1 MPAILPNA
9 ASGAAAGAP
18 PGVRHDGPV
27 PDDLGGLA
35 AGLATLLLV
44 AIIAPRLGGLGRGRE
59 LVVVTVRAVVQIL
72 LVGLVIA
79 AVLRTPALAPV
90 YLAVMLVVASAT
102 SARRIR
108 VPGRSWPAAAA
119 AITTGSALTV
129 LVVVL
134 TRAIP
139 FDVRHVVPLAAQVVG
154 GAMTAT
160 SLAGQRFVD
169 QVATE
174 WAEVEGWLAIG
185 ATGRQ
190 AVQSQG
196 RVAAAR
202 ALVPALDQTRNVGLV
217 TLPGAYVGLL
227 LAGASPLDA
236 GRLQLLVLIGLIA
249 AESVAVVVVT
259 RMLAPTLGS
268 IKVPSAA

>member
-9 ASGAAAGAP
+9 GDGGAAGAH
-18 PGVRHDGPV
+18 PGVRHDGSV

-35 AGLATLLLV
+35 AGLATLVLV
-44 AIIAPRLGGLGRGRE
+44 ALVATRLGGLGRGRE

-90 YLAVMLVVASAT
+90 YLSVMLVVATAT

-119 AITTGSALTV
+119 ITAGSALTI

-174 WAEVEGWLAIG
+174 WAEIEGWLAIG

-190 AVQSQG
+190 AVQAQG

-236 GRLQLLVLIGLIA
+236 GKLQLLVLVGLLA

-259 RMLAPTLGS
+259 RVLAPALGS
-268 IKVPSAA
+268 VRVASRA

>member
-1 MPAILPNA
+1 M
-9 ASGAAAGAP
+9 
-18 PGVRHDGPV
+18 
-27 PDDLGGLA
+27 PDDLGGLV

-44 AIIAPRLGGLGRGRE
+44 ALVATHLGGLGRGRE

-90 YLAVMLVVASAT
+90 YLGVMLVVATAT

-108 VPGRSWPAAAA
+108 VPGRSWPAAGA
-119 AITTGSALTV
+119 AIAIGSVLTV

-139 FDVRHVVPLAAQVVG
+139 FDVRHVVPLSAQVIG

-169 QVATE
+169 QVAIE
-174 WAEVEGWLAIG
+174 WAEIEGWLALG

-190 AVQSQG
+190 AVQGQG

-236 GRLQLLVLIGLIA
+236 GRLQLLVLVGLLA

-259 RMLAPTLGS
+259 RVLAPALGS
-268 IKVPSAA
+268 VRVASRA